1 MYLSIQL
8 IPTLLVP
15 TFIAIQTFQPTFPPI
30 PPGVDKCEDL
40 NGQTFESNS
49 GTGTYINCGC
59 RMSCSQN
66 GCKNIGQGGMLCPRA
81 SKDNCCCETSLQTNC
96 SRPILCQP
104 DSTLYPPDSPNCE
117 CVPNDMTGFTCP
129 ASTPLLD
136 DLFEETEM
144 AQLATA
150 GNNGVPSEAFPL
162 GNCQGDCDDDDD
174 CSVRVLILST

>member
-1 MYLSIQL
+1 
-8 IPTLLVP
+8 
-15 TFIAIQTFQPTFPPI
+15 
-30 PPGVDKCEDL
+30 
-40 NGQTFESNS
+40 
-49 GTGTYINCGC
+49 
-59 RMSCSQN
+59 MSCSQN